1 MKQAAAT
8 SIERKALP
16 NGLVL
21 VAEHMPHMRSVA
33 IGIWV
38 RAGSRGEPSE
48 LNGIAHFIE
57 HMVFKGT
64 SRRSAEQI
72 AREMDSV
79 GGLLDAFTSKEMVS
93 FNAKVLDENLPIAFD
108 VLSDLVLGPVFA
120 DEDIGKEKQ
129 VILEE
134 IRMED
139 DNPESLAHEML
150 TQSFWRGHPLGAP
163 ILGTRA
169 TVRRFTRASVVNC
182 FQRWYTPA
190 NTVITAA
197 GNVHL
202 ESLMKLVGK
211 SFAGLKSK
219 PRPSPNG
226 RTAPHTHARL
236 ITRNKPALEQAHI
249 TLAVPS
255 YPLVHPRRY
264 AASVLNNILGGSM
277 SSRLF
282 QNIRERQGLAY
293 AVFSELNPYSDAGM
307 LSVYAGT
314 SRSTTE
320 RVLRSIAGEFAR
332 LKKELVSPGGV
343 APGQGSAQGFA
354 GAFARIAGGAHVQPG
369 PPGDVL
375 RALLQRGRVARLDRS
390 RHRRGCPADGPG
402 VFRAAK
408 NCRHRRRPA
417 RGLPPDARSAGLLR
431 FSSHPLSNRIDV
443 RPALLP

>member
-1 MKQAAAT
+1 MKRAAAT

-33 IGIWV
+33 MGIWV

-64 SRRSAEQI
+64 SRRTAEQI

-169 TVRRFTRASVVNC
+169 TVRGFTRASVVNC

-202 ESLMKLVGK
+202 ESLLKLVGK
-211 SFAGLKSK
+211 SFAGLKRK
-219 PRPSPNG
+219 PRPSPNS

-332 LKKELVSPGGV
+332 LKKELVAPEELRRAKDQLKGSLVLSLESPGARMSNLARQEMYFGRFFSV
-343 APGQGSAQGFA
+343 EELHASIEAVTAEDVQRTALEFFEPRKIAATVVGPLEGF
-354 GAFARIAGGAHVQPG
+354 RLTR
-369 PPGDVL
+369 D
-375 RALLQRGRVARLDRS
+375 LLA
-390 RHRRGCPADGPG
+390 C
-402 VFRAAK
+402 
-408 NCRHRRRPA
+408 
-417 RGLPPDARSAGLLR
+417 
-431 FSSHPLSNRIDV
+431 
-443 RPALLP
+443 

>member
-1 MKQAAAT
+1 MKQAAIA
-8 SIERKALP
+8 IEREALP

-64 SRRSAEQI
+64 SRRTAEQI

-120 DEDIGKEKQ
+120 DEDIGKEKH

-169 TVRRFTRASVVNC
+169 TVKRFTRASVVNC

-197 GNVHL
+197 GNVRL
-202 ESLMKLVGK
+202 ESLLKLVGK
-211 SFAGLKSK
+211 SFAGLKTK
-219 PRPSPNG
+219 PRTSTNSH
-226 RTAPHTHARL
+226 TAPLTHARL
-236 ITRNKPALEQAHI
+236 IARNKPALEQAHI

-255 YPLVHPRRY
+255 YPLAHPRRY

-314 SRSTTE
+314 GRSTTE
-320 RVLRSIAGEFAR
+320 RVLRSIAGEFQR
-332 LKKELVSPGGV
+332 LKKELVAPEELRRAKDQLKGSLVLSLESPGARMSNLARQEIYFGRFFSV
-343 APGQGSAQGFA
+343 EELHASIEAVTAQDVQQTALEF
-354 GAFARIAGGAHVQPG
+354 FDPRKIAVTVVG
-369 PPGDVL
+369 PLEGIRLTRD
-375 RALLQRGRVARLDRS
+375 LLA
-390 RHRRGCPADGPG
+390 C
-402 VFRAAK
+402 
-408 NCRHRRRPA
+408 
-417 RGLPPDARSAGLLR
+417 
-431 FSSHPLSNRIDV
+431 
-443 RPALLP
+443 

>member
-1 MKQAAAT
+1 MKPAGI
-8 SIERKALP
+8 SIEREALS

-38 RAGSRGEPSE
+38 RAGSRGEPAG

-64 SRRSAEQI
+64 SRRTAEQI

-120 DEDIGKEKQ
+120 AEDIAKEKQ

-139 DNPESLAHEML
+139 DNPESLAHETL

-169 TVRRFTRASVVNC
+169 TVRHLTRNSVVSC
-182 FQRWYTPA
+182 FERWYTPV

-197 GNVHL
+197 GNVHIDGL
-202 ESLMKLVGK
+202 LKLVEK
-211 SFAGLKSK
+211 PFAKLKSK
-219 PRPSPNG
+219 PRTSPNN
-226 RTAPHTHARL
+226 RAAPHTHARL

-255 YPLVHPRRY
+255 YPLAHPGRY

-332 LKKELVSPGGV
+332 MKKELVGADELRRAKDQLKGSLVLSLESPGARMSNLARQEIYFGRFFSV
-343 APGQGSAQGFA
+343 EELHASIEAVTAEDVQQTAVEFFEPRKIAVTVVGPLEGFELK
-354 GAFARIAGGAHVQPG
+354 R
-369 PPGDVL
+369 D
-375 RALLQRGRVARLDRS
+375 LLA
-390 RHRRGCPADGPG
+390 C
-402 VFRAAK
+402 
-408 NCRHRRRPA
+408 
-417 RGLPPDARSAGLLR
+417 
-431 FSSHPLSNRIDV
+431 
-443 RPALLP
+443 

>member
-1 MKQAAAT
+1 MNRAT
-8 SIERKALP
+8 ISIEREALP

-33 IGIWV
+33 LGIWV

-64 SRRSAEQI
+64 SRRTAEQI

-120 DEDIGKEKQ
+120 DDDIGKEKQ

-139 DNPESLAHEML
+139 DNPESLAHETL

-182 FQRWYTPA
+182 FERWYTPA

-197 GNVHL
+197 GNVTL
-202 ESLMKLVGK
+202 DSLRKLAGK
-211 SFAGLKSK
+211 TFAGLKGK
-219 PRPSPNG
+219 PRTSPNG
-226 RTAPHTHARL
+226 RTVPHTHARL

-255 YPLVHPRRY
+255 YPLAHPCRY

-320 RVLRSIAGEFAR
+320 RVLRSIVNEFER
-332 LKKELVSPGGV
+332 LKNELVAPDELRRAKDQLKGSLVLSLESPGARMSNLARQEIYFGRFFSV
-343 APGQGSAQGFA
+343 EELHASIEAVTAEAVQQTAVEFFDHRKIAVTAVGPLEGF
-354 GAFARIAGGAHVQPG
+354 RLTR
-369 PPGDVL
+369 D
-375 RALLQRGRVARLDRS
+375 LLA
-390 RHRRGCPADGPG
+390 C
-402 VFRAAK
+402 
-408 NCRHRRRPA
+408 
-417 RGLPPDARSAGLLR
+417 
-431 FSSHPLSNRIDV
+431 
-443 RPALLP
+443 

>member
-1 MKQAAAT
+1 MKKT
-8 SIERKALP
+8 EISIERKVLS

-21 VAEHMPHMRSVA
+21 VTEHMPHMRSVA

-38 RAGSRGEPSE
+38 RAGSRGEPAG

-64 SRRSAEQI
+64 SRRNAEQI

-93 FNAKVLDENLPIAFD
+93 FNAKVLDENLPVAFD
-108 VLSDLVLGPVFA
+108 VLSDLVLGPLFA
-120 DEDIGKEKQ
+120 DEDIAKEKQ

-139 DNPESLAHEML
+139 DNPESLAHETL
-150 TQSFWRGHPLGAP
+150 TQNFWRGHPLGAP

-169 TVRRFTRASVVNC
+169 TVRQLMRSSVVSC
-182 FQRWYTPA
+182 FKRWYTPA

-197 GNVHL
+197 GNVHMEGL
-202 ESLMKLVGK
+202 LKLVAKPFGK
-211 SFAGLKSK
+211 LKSK
-219 PRPSPNG
+219 PRVTSNS
-226 RTAPHTHARL
+226 RMTPHTHARL

-255 YPLVHPRRY
+255 YPLAHPGRY

-332 LKKELVSPGGV
+332 LKKEPVAADELRRAKDQLKGSLVLSLESPGARMSNLARQEIYFGRFFSV
-343 APGQGSAQGFA
+343 EELHASLEAVTADDVQRTAREFFDPQKIAATVVGPLEGF
-354 GAFARIAGGAHVQPG
+354 RLKR
-369 PPGDVL
+369 D
-375 RALLQRGRVARLDRS
+375 LLA
-390 RHRRGCPADGPG
+390 C
-402 VFRAAK
+402 
-408 NCRHRRRPA
+408 
-417 RGLPPDARSAGLLR
+417 
-431 FSSHPLSNRIDV
+431 
-443 RPALLP
+443 

>member
-8 SIERKALP
+8 SIQRKALP

-120 DEDIGKEKQ
+120 DEDIDKEKQ

-169 TVRRFTRASVVNC
+169 TVRGFTRASVVNC

-202 ESLMKLVGK
+202 ESLLKLVGK
-211 SFAGLKSK
+211 SFAGLKSN
-219 PRPSPNG
+219 PRTPPNQ

-332 LKKELVSPGGV
+332 LKRELVVPEELRRAKDQLKGSLVLSLESPGARMSNLARQEMYFGRFFSV
-343 APGQGSAQGFA
+343 EELHASIEAVTAEDVQRTALEFFEPRKIAATVVGPLEGF
-354 GAFARIAGGAHVQPG
+354 RLTR
-369 PPGDVL
+369 D
-375 RALLQRGRVARLDRS
+375 LLA
-390 RHRRGCPADGPG
+390 C
-402 VFRAAK
+402 
-408 NCRHRRRPA
+408 
-417 RGLPPDARSAGLLR
+417 
-431 FSSHPLSNRIDV
+431 
-443 RPALLP
+443 

>member
-1 MKQAAAT
+1 MTQAAI
-8 SIERKALP
+8 SIERQVLP

-21 VAEHMPHMRSVA
+21 VTEHMPFMRSVA

-38 RAGSRGEPSE
+38 RAGSRGEPAG

-64 SRRSAEQI
+64 ARRSAEQI
-72 AREMDSV
+72 AREMDRV

-108 VLSDLVLGPVFA
+108 VVSDLVLGPVFA
-120 DEDIGKEKQ
+120 DDDIAKEKR

-163 ILGTRA
+163 ILGTRG
-169 TVRRFTRASVVNC
+169 TVRRLTRKAIMNC
-182 FQRWYTPA
+182 FERWYTPA

-197 GNVHL
+197 GNVHIDG
-202 ESLMKLVGK
+202 LMTLVDK
-211 SFAGLKSK
+211 QFAKLKSK
-219 PRPSPNG
+219 PQPSPNS
-226 RTAPHTHARL
+226 RSAPHTHARL

-255 YPLVHPRRY
+255 YPLAHPRRY

-320 RVLRSIAGEFAR
+320 RVLRCIAAEFAR
-332 LKKELVSPGGV
+332 LKKEPVKVDEIRRAKDQLKGSLVLSLESPGARMSNLARQEIYFGRFFSV
-343 APGQGSAQGFA
+343 EELHASIEAVTAEDVQETALEFFQPKKIAATVVGPLEGFELK
-354 GAFARIAGGAHVQPG
+354 R
-369 PPGDVL
+369 D
-375 RALLQRGRVARLDRS
+375 LLA
-390 RHRRGCPADGPG
+390 C
-402 VFRAAK
+402 
-408 NCRHRRRPA
+408 
-417 RGLPPDARSAGLLR
+417 
-431 FSSHPLSNRIDV
+431 
-443 RPALLP
+443 

>member
-1 MKQAAAT
+1 MTEAGIA
-8 SIERKALP
+8 IEREALP

-21 VAEHMPHMRSVA
+21 VTEHMPHMRSVA

-38 RAGSRGEPSE
+38 RAGSRGEPAG
-48 LNGIAHFIE
+48 LNGVAHFIE

-64 SRRSAEQI
+64 SRRTAEQI
-72 AREMDSV
+72 AREMDGV

-108 VLSDLVLGPVFA
+108 VLSDLVLGPLFA
-120 DEDIGKEKQ
+120 DEDIAKEKQ

-139 DNPESLAHEML
+139 DNPESLAHETL

-163 ILGTRA
+163 ILGTRG
-169 TVRRFTRASVVNC
+169 TVRRFTRKSVVNC
-182 FQRWYTPA
+182 FERWYTPA

-197 GNVHL
+197 GNVHIDGL
-202 ESLMKLVGK
+202 LKLVDK
-211 SFAGLKSK
+211 PFAKLGSK
-219 PRPSPNG
+219 PQPAPNS
-226 RTAPHTHARL
+226 RTTPHTHARL

-255 YPLVHPRRY
+255 YPLAHPRRY

-320 RVLRSIAGEFAR
+320 RVLRCIAGEFAR
-332 LKKELVSPGGV
+332 LKKEPVTVDELRRAKDQLKGSLVLSLESPG
-343 APGQGSAQGFA
+343 
-354 GAFARIAGGAHVQPG
+354 ARMSNLARQEIYF
-369 PPGDVL
+369 
-375 RALLQRGRVARLDRS
+375 GR
-390 RHRRGCPADGPG
+390 
-402 VFRAAK
+402 F
-408 NCRHRRRPA
+408 
-417 RGLPPDARSAGLLR
+417 
-431 FSSHPLSNRIDV
+431 FSVEELHTSIEAVTAEDV
-443 RPALLP
+443 RQTAVEFFDAKKIAVTVVGPLEGFELKRDLVAC

>member
-1 MKQAAAT
+1 MKQVAAT

-202 ESLMKLVGK
+202 ESLLKLVGK

-219 PRPSPNG
+219 PRPSPNS

-332 LKKELVSPGGV
+332 LKKELVAPEELRRAKDQLKGSLVLSLESPGARMSNLARQEMYFGRFFSV
-343 APGQGSAQGFA
+343 EELHASIEAVTAEDVQRTALEFFEPRKIAATVVGPLEGF
-354 GAFARIAGGAHVQPG
+354 RLTR
-369 PPGDVL
+369 D
-375 RALLQRGRVARLDRS
+375 LLA
-390 RHRRGCPADGPG
+390 C
-402 VFRAAK
+402 
-408 NCRHRRRPA
+408 
-417 RGLPPDARSAGLLR
+417 
-431 FSSHPLSNRIDV
+431 
-443 RPALLP
+443 

>member
-8 SIERKALP
+8 SIEREALP

-202 ESLMKLVGK
+202 ESLLKLAGK

-219 PRPSPNG
+219 PRTSPNQ

-332 LKKELVSPGGV
+332 LKKELVAPEELRRAKDQLKGSLVLSLESPGARMSNLARQEMYFGRFFTV
-343 APGQGSAQGFA
+343 EELHASIEAVTAEDVQRTALEFFEPRKIAATVVGPLEGFHLT
-354 GAFARIAGGAHVQPG
+354 R
-369 PPGDVL
+369 D
-375 RALLQRGRVARLDRS
+375 LLA
-390 RHRRGCPADGPG
+390 C
-402 VFRAAK
+402 
-408 NCRHRRRPA
+408 
-417 RGLPPDARSAGLLR
+417 
-431 FSSHPLSNRIDV
+431 
-443 RPALLP
+443 

>member
-1 MKQAAAT
+1 MKPAGI
-8 SIERKALP
+8 SIEREALS

-38 RAGSRGEPSE
+38 RAGSRGEPSG

-64 SRRSAEQI
+64 ARRTAEQI

-120 DEDIGKEKQ
+120 EEDIAKEKQ

-139 DNPESLAHEML
+139 DNPEALAHETL

-169 TVRRFTRASVVNC
+169 TVRHLARNSIVNC
-182 FQRWYTPA
+182 FERWYTPA

-202 ESLMKLVGK
+202 EGLLKLVEK
-211 SFAGLKSK
+211 PFARLKSK
-219 PRPSPNG
+219 RGASFNN
-226 RTAPHTHARL
+226 RSVPHTHARL

-255 YPLVHPRRY
+255 YPLAHPRRY

-332 LKKELVSPGGV
+332 MKKELVGADELRRAKDQLKGSLVLSLESPGARMSNLARQEIYFGRFFSV
-343 APGQGSAQGFA
+343 EELHTSIEAVTAEDVQQTAVEFFEPRKIAATVVGPLEGFKLK
-354 GAFARIAGGAHVQPG
+354 RE
-369 PPGDVL
+369 
-375 RALLQRGRVARLDRS
+375 LLA
-390 RHRRGCPADGPG
+390 C
-402 VFRAAK
+402 
-408 NCRHRRRPA
+408 
-417 RGLPPDARSAGLLR
+417 
-431 FSSHPLSNRIDV
+431 
-443 RPALLP
+443 

>member
-1 MKQAAAT
+1 MTQVGI
-8 SIERKALP
+8 SIEREALP

-38 RAGSRGEPSE
+38 RAGSRGEPSG

-93 FNAKVLDENLPIAFD
+93 FNAKVLDQNLPIAFD
-108 VLSDLVLGPVFA
+108 VLSDLVLTPTFA
-120 DEDIGKEKQ
+120 EEDIVKEKH

-139 DNPESLAHEML
+139 DNPESLAHEVL

-163 ILGTRA
+163 ILGTRG
-169 TVRRFTRASVVNC
+169 TVRRFTRKSVVNC
-182 FQRWYTPA
+182 FEQWYTPA

-197 GNVHL
+197 GNIHVDVL
-202 ESLMKLVGK
+202 RKLVDKFFGGIK
-211 SFAGLKSK
+211 R
-219 PRPSPNG
+219 RPQATPNN
-226 RTAPHTHARL
+226 RTVPHTHARL
-236 ITRNKPALEQAHI
+236 IARNKPALEQAHI

-255 YPLVHPRRY
+255 FPLAHPGRY

-332 LKKELVSPGGV
+332 LKKELVAPEELRRAKDQLKGSLVLSLESPGARMSNLARQEIYFGRFFSV
-343 APGQGSAQGFA
+343 EELHASIEAVTAEDVQHTALEFFQPRKIAATVVGPLDGF
-354 GAFARIAGGAHVQPG
+354 H
-369 PPGDVL
+369 L
-375 RALLQRGRVARLDRS
+375 RRDLLA
-390 RHRRGCPADGPG
+390 C
-402 VFRAAK
+402 
-408 NCRHRRRPA
+408 
-417 RGLPPDARSAGLLR
+417 
-431 FSSHPLSNRIDV
+431 
-443 RPALLP
+443 